1 MERVAPSTVEVIAGE
16 VEVGHSLVGDLNA
29 YGAGLT
35 RAEGIRLTAQV
46 FDREVALPRPSSWA
60 SSAAGS
66 AP

>member
-1 MERVAPSTVEVIAGE
+1 MEVIAGE

-35 RAEGIRLTAQV
+35 RAEGIRLTAQA
-46 FDREVALPRPSSWA
+46 FDRDVALPRLSPWA
-60 SSAAGS
+60 SSAEGS